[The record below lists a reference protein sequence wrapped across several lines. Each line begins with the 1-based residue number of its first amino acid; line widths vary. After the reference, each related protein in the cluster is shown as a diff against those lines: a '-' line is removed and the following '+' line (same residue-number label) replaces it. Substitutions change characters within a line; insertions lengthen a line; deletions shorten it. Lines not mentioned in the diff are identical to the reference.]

1 MAYIKKIN
9 LGNTQYDIIDGKN
22 IATLESS
29 STATQSYEIGD
40 YIIYNGT
47 LYKVTA
53 AIAVGGTITI
63 GSNVTPVT
71 VSSELKSINS
81 SISVL
86 PSTLSDFVISDD
98 QATPTSEVDFSS
110 ADTTLDPTTTES
122 VELLTAVD
130 SWSARL
136 HKISQMFK
144 NIRYL
149 LKMLGTSDFSNV
161 ASTVSGAIGNT
172 ALTTTA
178 TTLSG
183 AVAEHEGDISS
194 LDTLIG
200 DTALTTTAQTVTGAI
215 AEHEEDISTIN
226 GNLSR
231 KFIETAGASVDLT
244 TAYSV
249 VPCANVAANTNT
261 EYLGTGSNGIVC
273 KKSGRVLVELWARA
287 INLTTADFVA
297 IQFCVYRN
305 GSLLFDSYSAVASGK
320 TIVSL
325 SLNRQVRDVE
335 AGDVICLRAQNQSGA
350 RGNLY
355 PFRMNV
361 EYL

>member
-9 LGNTQYDIIDGKN
+9 IGNTQYDIIDGKN

-149 LKMLGTSDFSNV
+149 LKMLGTSDISNV
-161 ASTVSGAIGNT
+161 ASTVTGAIGNT

-178 TTLSG
+178 NTLSG
-183 AVAEHEGDISS
+183 AVVEHEGDIS
-194 LDTLIG
+194 TLSTNIG
-200 DTALTTTAQTVTGAI
+200 TFLHKTFAINENTSKTFTIPSGNSRHVFFFFSAYAACRGAAVVIGQSNAYSSFINAPTGITATVSNNTVTYSVTNNTYVHVI
-215 AEHEEDISTIN
+215 T
-226 GNLSR
+226 L
-231 KFIETAGASVDLT
+231 AGATSPTV
-244 TAYSV
+244 
-249 VPCANVAANTNT
+249 
-261 EYLGTGSNGIVC
+261 
-273 KKSGRVLVELWARA
+273 
-287 INLTTADFVA
+287 
-297 IQFCVYRN
+297 
-305 GSLLFDSYSAVASGK
+305 
-320 TIVSL
+320 
-325 SLNRQVRDVE
+325 
-335 AGDVICLRAQNQSGA
+335 
-350 RGNLY
+350 
-355 PFRMNV
+355 
-361 EYL
+361 